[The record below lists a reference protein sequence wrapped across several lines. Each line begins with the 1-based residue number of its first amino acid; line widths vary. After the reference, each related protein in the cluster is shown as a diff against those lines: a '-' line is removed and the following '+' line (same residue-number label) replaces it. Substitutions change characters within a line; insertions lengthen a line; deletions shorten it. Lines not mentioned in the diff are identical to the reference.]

1 MNLKGILKRLEN
13 CPCGRTHTFEMDAV
27 EIGHGITARAGALLS
42 RAGFGKRLLLV
53 ADDNTLGVAGEI
65 LPALEKAG
73 FDVKKLIY
81 SNLIYARAEQ
91 VSEVEAL
98 CADVDGILSVGTG
111 SLNDICR
118 VAAKTCAKKFCI
130 FATAPSMDG
139 FAADLAP
146 IIKNNFKKSWAGKQP
161 DVILADT
168 AILAKAPAELKAA
181 GFGDMIAKYLGIFDW
196 RVSHLLTG
204 EHYCPAIAEL
214 TMGSVRRMISLADQV
229 TGESEEAA
237 GVIMES
243 LVLSGLA
250 MKLADSSRPASGAEH
265 AVSHYWECHKLSR
278 GIWPEFHGKKVGVA
292 SVLMNRIYR
301 NVAKRVE
308 KIPSF
313 AQNVLSREEVYAA
326 FTKQQHEE
334 LEQINA
340 FAIPALVEPAT
351 LAQKWP
357 EIRALALELLPDDN
371 ELLVVMK
378 QAGAVTEPSDVHID
392 GELLEKGLRYH
403 PFMKSRLL
411 LTHLFPMM
419 GLDIMD
425 FVQ

>member
-1 MNLKGILKRLEN
+1 MDLKRILKELEN
-13 CPCGRTHTFEMDAV
+13 CPCGHKHTFEMEAV
-27 EIGHGITARAGALLS
+27 EIGHGVTQRAGELLLQ
-42 RAGFGKRLLLV
+42 AGFGKRLLLV
-53 ADDNTLGVAGEI
+53 ADDNTIAVAKGL
-65 LPALEKAG
+65 LPSLEGAG
-73 FDVKKLIY
+73 FDIKKLIY
-81 SNLIYARAEQ
+81 ANLIYARAEQ
-91 VSEVEAL
+91 VLEVEAL
-98 CADVDGILSVGTG
+98 CADVDAIVSVGTG

-146 IIKNNFKKSWAGKQP
+146 IIKNNFKKSWEGKQP

-196 RVSHLLTG
+196 RVSQLLTG

-214 TMGSVRRMISLADQV
+214 TMKSVRRMISLADQV

-265 AVSHYWECHKLSR
+265 AVSHYWECYKLSR

-292 SVLMNRIYR
+292 SVLMSRIYR

-308 KIPSF
+308 KIAPAAVS
-313 AQNVLSREEVYAA
+313 VPREEVYAA
-326 FTKQQHEE
+326 FTAQQHGE
-334 LEQINA
+334 LERINA
-340 FAIPALVEPAT
+340 FDIPARVAPEV
-351 LAQKWP
+351 LAAKWS
-357 EIRALALELLPDDN
+357 EIRALALELLPDDG
-371 ELLVVMK
+371 ELLSIMK
-378 QAGAVTEPSDVHID
+378 RAGAVTEPEDVHID
-392 GELLEKGLRYH
+392 GALLEKGLRYH

-419 GLDIMD
+419 GLDIMN
-425 FVQ
+425 FVE